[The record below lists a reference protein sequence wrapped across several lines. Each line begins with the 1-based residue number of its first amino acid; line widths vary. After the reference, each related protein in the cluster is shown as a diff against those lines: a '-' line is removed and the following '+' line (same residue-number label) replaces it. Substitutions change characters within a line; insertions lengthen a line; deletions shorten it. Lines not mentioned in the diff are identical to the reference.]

1 MENQRKSVRPPLL
14 ARARVELSESCKKQ
28 FCLSGL
34 LRRFAMAVCYG
45 DLLWRFAMAICHGGL
60 LWRFAMAVCYGDL
73 PRRFAMA
80 LCYGNLLYLNFRFNI
95 LQTSK
100 AKRFCFCTTANN
112 LISGFQKQRLSGI
125 IYAF

>member
-60 LWRFAMAVCYGDL
+60 LWRFAMAPCYGT
-73 PRRFAMA
+73 
-80 LCYGNLLYLNFRFNI
+80 LLQLNFRLDI

-100 AKRFCFCTTANN
+100 TERFCLGSTANN